1 MKQTEIKVLI
11 ADDHPVFLS
20 GLSTLIA
27 SEKNLSVIAEADN
40 GEAALDKIEEKR
52 PDVAILDV
60 SMPKMNGFEV
70 ARRLQTKTSRPELIF
85 LTAYKD
91 EEMFNEAFDLG
102 AKGYV
107 LKSSALDDIINCI
120 EMVARGEYCISPLLT
135 GYLVNRRSQSEILDK
150 NKPGIRDLTPTELK
164 IVRLI
169 AESKTSKEIAGELF
183 VSYRTVENH
192 RSNICFKLGLRGSN
206 SLMKFALEN
215 KSKLL

>member
-1 MKQTEIKVLI
+1 MLAEIKVLI
-11 ADDHPVFLS
+11 ADDHPVFLR
-20 GLSTLIA
+20 GLSQIIR
-27 SEKNLSVIAEADN
+27 EVGNFNVVAEANDGN
-40 GEAALDKIEEKR
+40 TAFEKIKQFE

-60 SMPKMNGFEV
+60 SMPKMNGFEL
-70 ARRLQTKTSRPELIF
+70 ARRLQNEKLKTEIIF

-102 AKGYV
+102 TKGYV

-120 EMVARGEYCISPLLT
+120 ETVANGEFCISPSLT
-135 GYLVNRRSQSEILDK
+135 SYLMKRRNSSQTLAKD
-150 NKPGIRDLTPTELK
+150 KPGLKDLTPTELK

-169 AESKTSKEIAGELF
+169 AESKTSKEIASELF

-192 RSNICFKLGLRGSN
+192 RSNICAKLGLHGSN